1 MEGKLEIVW
10 RSVANGQRE
19 ISCECDFTGTNKERD
34 MAFDMVCS
42 CLKIGIE
49 ELASAIVRR
58 SRCGDQFDKLF
69 SQGIISHGEG

>member
-1 MEGKLEIVW
+1 MEGKLEIVC

-19 ISCECDFTGTNKERD
+19 ISCQCDFTGTNKERD

-49 ELASAIVRR
+49 ELASAIIRRVRL
-58 SRCGDQFDKLF
+58 GNEIDKLF
-69 SQGIISHGEG
+69 PCGAISHEET